1 MHKNDKKPKSR
12 ISKLEDDHPAKKIPE
27 SSLYL
32 TLCFGLLGYCSIS
45 DMGGQKAFS
54 WSEIESFSNQSGYK
68 LNGWESEQMMMMS
81 RDYSSMASKASE
93 PNCPP
98 PYKEGVTNEES
109 RQIMRDRV
117 SKQLDSFLS

>member
-32 TLCFGLLGYCSIS
+32 TLCFGLLGYCSNNGMGTIPIS
-45 DMGGQKAFS
+45 WIEIKAFS
-54 WSEIESFSNQSGYK
+54 DQSGYK
-68 LNGWESEQMMMMS
+68 LNGWESEQVIQMS
-81 RDYSSMASKASE
+81 REYCSMSTKASE

-109 RQIMRDRV
+109 RQIMRNRV
-117 SKQLDSFLS
+117 NKQLDNFLS